1 MMTAVMTIMA
11 MMLNVVPSTD
21 FTVIA
26 FASLSCLQGIV

>member
-11 MMLNVVPSTD
+11 MMLNVVQSTD
-21 FTVIA
+21 FAVIV